1 MLNGLAPLPPDL
13 FFESFFSLYKKGGRK
28 RRKNLPN
35 LAPFLGDEAFAAVEV
50 TWDERGLYLT
60 AIVDQA
66 LAMSEFPNFRRGDSF
81 ELFLDTRKATQ
92 ASVITR
98 FCHHFVFLPEAVEGI
113 QAIEVTRFRAEES
126 RPLADQNLLIVRVQ
140 PKRSSY
146 QLEVTLLKE
155 ALYGYDPETM
165 PLMGLAYRINRPS
178 KEAQRLALASRL
190 LDVEKHPD
198 LWASAF
204 LVD

>member
-66 LAMSEFPNFRRGDSF
+66 LAMSEFPNFCRGDSV

-98 FCHHFVFLPEAVEGI
+98 FCHHFVFCLKRLRG
-113 QAIEVTRFRAEES
+113 S
-126 RPLADQNLLIVRVQ
+126 R
-140 PKRSSY
+140 
-146 QLEVTLLKE
+146 
-155 ALYGYDPETM
+155 
-165 PLMGLAYRINRPS
+165 
-178 KEAQRLALASRL
+178 RLR
-190 LDVEKHPD
+190 
-198 LWASAF
+198 
-204 LVD
+204 